1 MIDVLLRILQLSYW
15 YLVLSV
21 YASVLLIV
29 IVMISINSLWKMLRE
44 KS

>member
-21 YASVLLIV
+21 YGSVLLIV